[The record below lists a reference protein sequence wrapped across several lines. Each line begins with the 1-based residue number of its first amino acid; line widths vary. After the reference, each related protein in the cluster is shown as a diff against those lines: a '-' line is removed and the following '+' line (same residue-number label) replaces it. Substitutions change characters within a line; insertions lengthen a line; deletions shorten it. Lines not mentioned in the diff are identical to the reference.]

1 MTATELPPNMEFI
14 SRVLGANSIERVW
27 ALHVEKM
34 TSFGFDRMLYGAN
47 RFRTHGEFGD
57 LSDAVILTNHNKE
70 YIDLFFGK
78 SLYFHAPMAIWA
90 ANNVGVCSWQWAV
103 DRRNSGEST
112 EVENNILDLN
122 DNMGVRAGYSISFDT
137 ISERSKSAIGLCAR
151 EGLTQSDVEEIWAEH
166 GAEIE
171 LMNNLINQKISTL
184 PFTRQGKPLTNR
196 QREVLQW
203 VADGKTLQDI
213 ATIMDLNQATVEKH
227 LRLARTNLN
236 ADNTAQAI
244 LKASMQNQF
253 FIFEG
258 LRSSKSKENYTS

>member
-1 MTATELPPNMEFI
+1 MTMTGLSPNMEFI
-14 SRVLGANSIERVW
+14 SQVLSANSIERVW
-27 ALHVEKM
+27 TLHVDKM
-34 TSFGFDRMLYGAN
+34 TSYGFDRMLYGAN

-57 LSDAVILTNHNKE
+57 LTDAVILTNHHKD

-103 DRRNSGEST
+103 DRRARGEST
-112 EVENNILDLN
+112 EGQDKILDLN
-122 DNMGVRAGYSISFDT
+122 ERMGVIAGYSISFDT

-151 EGLTQSDVEEIWAEH
+151 EGLTQADVEDIWAQH
-166 GAEIE
+166 GAEIV
-171 LMNNLINQKISTL
+171 LLNNLVNQKISTL
-184 PFTRQGKPLTNR
+184 PFARQGKPLTDR

-213 ATIMDLNQATVEKH
+213 ATIMGLNQATVEKH
-227 LRLARTNLN
+227 LRLARGNLN
-236 ADNTAQAI
+236 ADTTAQAI

-258 LRSSKSKENYTS
+258 LRTGKARQNLAI